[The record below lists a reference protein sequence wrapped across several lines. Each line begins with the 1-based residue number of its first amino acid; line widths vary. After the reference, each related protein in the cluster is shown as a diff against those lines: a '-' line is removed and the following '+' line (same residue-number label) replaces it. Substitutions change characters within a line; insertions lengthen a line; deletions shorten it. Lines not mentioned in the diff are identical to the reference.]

1 MVSIRLGLLSCLVSG
16 MLGLATS
23 STASAAPLADKEAI
37 RAHLSFLADDL
48 LEGRETGSRGY
59 DIAANYVASQFSQFH
74 VAPKGERG
82 SYLQQVPLRSTL
94 LVPGSTVVEL
104 ESAAGLTRLSAASDY
119 VVSVR
124 DGADR
129 SGAATPLVFAGYG
142 VRAAR
147 FGHDD
152 YADLDV
158 KGKIVVVLQGYPG
171 AFPTEEGAHFGSVRE
186 KRKLAARLGAV
197 GTVVLWTPLA
207 EKAAPFDKALKNQ
220 LFPAMDWINA
230 AGRPSSE
237 HPGMQDSVLLSMP
250 AARKLFAQVDVK
262 LDDIYA
268 AAAANRALP
277 KLDLKMALRLLRT
290 SVSTEVKSANVVGMI
305 EGSDPHLKNEYVVF
319 SAHLDHVGTVKEKTG
334 DNIYNGAMDN
344 ASGVATLLETARL
357 FSQASVKPK
366 RSILFVALTGEEKG
380 LLGSAYFAANP
391 TVPAGAIVANV
402 NLDMPLLT
410 FDFKNV
416 MAFGAQ
422 HSSLQGNVA
431 RALKAM
437 GLELIADPWPEK
449 GLFTRSDHYNFVKQ
463 GIPSIFLATGTGSF
477 KPGEDGGKL
486 WQEFL
491 GKHYHEPSDDLTLPF
506 NFDAAARFVQV
517 NYNIGLEIA
526 NAKQRPTWNKGD
538 FFGDTFKK

>member
-1 MVSIRLGLLSCLVSG
+1 MASIQAGVLSGLCMLAVSG
-16 MLGLATS
+16 LAG
-23 STASAAPLADKEAI
+23 AAGAAPQADKEAI

-59 DIAANYVASQFSQFH
+59 DIAANYVAAQFSQYR

-82 SYLQQVPLRSTL
+82 SYLQQVPLRSTM

-104 ESAAGLTRLSAASDY
+104 ESAAGVERLVAGRDY
-119 VVSVR
+119 VVAVR
-124 DGADR
+124 GGFDR
-129 SGAATPLVFAGYG
+129 SSAATPLVFAGYG
-142 VRAAR
+142 IREGR
-147 FGHDD
+147 FRHDD
-152 YADLDV
+152 YARLDV
-158 KGKIVVVLQGYPG
+158 KGKIVVVLQGYPSN
-171 AFPTEEGAHFGSVRE
+171 FPTEEGAHFGNARE
-186 KRKLAARLGAV
+186 KRKLAAQLGAV
-197 GTVVLWTPLA
+197 GIVVLWTPLA
-207 EKAAPFDKALKNQ
+207 EKAAPFEKNLKNTM
-220 LFPAMDWINA
+220 FPSMDWINA
-230 AGRPSSE
+230 SGKASSDLA
-237 HPGMQDSVLLSMP
+237 GMQDSVMLGMP
-250 AARKLFAQVDVK
+250 AARKLFSQVDVK

-268 AAAANRALP
+268 AAAANKAMP
-277 KLDLKMALRLLRT
+277 HLDLKMSMRLSRKTVTREL
-290 SVSTEVKSANVVGMI
+290 KSANVVGMI
-305 EGSDPHLKNEYVVF
+305 AGSDPQLKNEYVVF
-319 SAHLDHVGTVKEKTG
+319 SAHLDHVGQVKEKTG

-357 FSQASVKPK
+357 FSQAAVKPK

-380 LLGSAYFAANP
+380 LLGSAYFANNP
-391 TVPAGAIVANV
+391 TVPAGSIVANV

-477 KPGEDGGKL
+477 KKGEDGGRL

-491 GKHYHEPSDDLTLPF
+491 GKHYHEPSDDLNLPF
-506 NFDAAARFVQV
+506 NFDAAARFAQV
-517 NYNIGLEIA
+517 NYNIGFEIA
-526 NAKQRPTWNKGD
+526 NAKERPTWNQGD